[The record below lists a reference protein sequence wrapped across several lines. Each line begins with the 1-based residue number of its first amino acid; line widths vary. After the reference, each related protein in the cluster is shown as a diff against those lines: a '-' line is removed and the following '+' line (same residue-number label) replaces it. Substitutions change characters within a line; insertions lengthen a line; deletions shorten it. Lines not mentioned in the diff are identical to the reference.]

1 MDSPSSKFEIVRFLH
16 YIINKKKQQYTMEEV
31 KEERIVSV
39 TADKTPLTQKVYDI
53 EVDDDSHTFVAND
66 ILVHNSVYVSFEP
79 LFKSMTKES
88 QEKFGTDEAKLK
100 FIADFSK
107 GFLNGQNNEWCDSI
121 YTPRHAHSYHEFEL
135 ESIQKTQLVDK
146 KKKYIK
152 GVVWM
157 KGKTYD
163 EPKISATGIE
173 IVRSSTP
180 KLCRKILTDMI
191 RDLMFVSPKYKNM
204 NEYTMYFNKLLADK
218 KKEFMSVHFQEIS
231 NSVSIGDYKKYVVDD
246 TEKLELAPK
255 CPTSVKAIAMF
266 NYLAHKNGKD
276 ALRQISGKIK
286 YYYIKTGSKDKDI
299 DYFGYPIGMEEKWFP
314 KPDRNTCWDKNVII
328 PLNRFVAL
336 IGMNELSASGTFQLS
351 LFD

>member
-1 MDSPSSKFEIVRFLH
+1 MV
-16 YIINKKKQQYTMEEV
+16 V
-31 KEERIVSV
+31 KEEKIKSITV
-39 TADKTPLTQKVYDI
+39 DETPPEQYVYDI
-53 EVDDDSHTFVAND
+53 EVGDDSHTFVAND

-88 QEKFGTDEAKLK
+88 QEKFKTDEAKLS

-107 GFLNGQNNEWCDSI
+107 GFLNKQNNEWCENL

-157 KGKTYD
+157 KGKTYE

-180 KLCRKILTDMI
+180 KLCRTILTDMI
-191 RDLMFVSPKYKNM
+191 RSIMFDSPKYTDM
-204 NEYTMYFNKLLADK
+204 NEYAMFFNKKLNDHK
-218 KKEFMSVHFQEIS
+218 NNFMSVHFQEIS
-231 NSVSIGDYKKYVVDD
+231 NSVSIGDYNKYVVDD
-246 TEKLELAPK
+246 EEKLELAPK

-266 NYLAHKNGKD
+266 NYLAHKNGQD
-276 ALRQISGKIK
+276 NLRMFSGKIK
-286 YYYIKTGSKDKDI
+286 YYYIKTGGRKDDI
-299 DYFGYPIGMEEKWFP
+299 GYFGYPIGLDEPWFP
-314 KPDRNTCWDKNVII
+314 EPSRITCWEKNVIV
-328 PLNRFVAL
+328 PLNRFVSL
-336 IGMNELSASGTFQLS
+336 IGMPELNSAGTFTPS
-351 LFD
+351 LF